1 MDNENSGG
9 KDKLKDVYPEYET
22 PKSVA
27 HCLKIATQRRKLSN
41 ARREIAHKLLN
52 RHGKPRK

>member
-1 MDNENSGG
+1 MDNENSG

-27 HCLKIATQRRKLSN
+27 HCLKIAEQRRKLSN

-52 RHGKPRK
+52 RHGKLRK